1 MTDENPMGIREK
13 WKQELGQV
21 FEKNYPAVYRAVW
34 ASLGSEQEV
43 DDLLQSV
50 FLRLLKGEPIREF
63 QKNPR
68 GYLYRAAMNE
78 ARNLRRSRKAQ
89 RLVHTPVELMNI
101 AADAGRDPRLPAFRA
116 AMAQMDPD
124 DVALLYLRYVDG
136 LTCGEIAKERGTS
149 TGNVYIQVFRA
160 KIQVK
165 RLMGIQE
172 NERETKENE
181 LQSGN
186 SGEFTQA
193 VE

>member
-1 MTDENPMGIREK
+1 
-13 WKQELGQV
+13 
-21 FEKNYPAVYRAVW
+21 
-34 ASLGSEQEV
+34 
-43 DDLLQSV
+43 
-50 FLRLLKGEPIREF
+50 
-63 QKNPR
+63 
-68 GYLYRAAMNE
+68 
-78 ARNLRRSRKAQ
+78 
-89 RLVHTPVELMNI
+89 
-101 AADAGRDPRLPAFRA
+101 
-116 AMAQMDPD
+116 
-124 DVALLYLRYVDG
+124 VALLYLRYVDG